1 MRSPWHSRGCWE
13 RTDLVPRTVLSFLH
27 PYLSPCLVANTA
39 GLKVGPA
46 PHILAGRQLAVAGL
60 LLFGASG
67 ACPGIWRVFLGARP
81 GLRPEGEGRAKGS
94 SEDGGGTCE
103 GFRVGRVWRS
113 PEREGQDFPQAEC
126 WSREAP
132 PGGCRGL
139 PGRI

>member
-94 SEDGGGTCE
+94 SEDGGGHL
-103 GFRVGRVWRS
+103 
-113 PEREGQDFPQAEC
+113 
-126 WSREAP
+126 
-132 PGGCRGL
+132 RGL
-139 PGRI
+139 PGRTRLEEPGAGGAGLSAGRVLEQGSAPRRV